1 MGIKVFECGA
11 QNPYSLT
18 NIRKAKQMYEQIRRR
33 RTDIINVHN
42 NTGFSLEQCQ
52 AIKNY
57 AFVDMH
63 MLHSGYK
70 AFYPDFAMASSWFR
84 LSEKGGNNIQ
94 KHDIIML
101 QHELTE
107 LILLLQ
113 NTNMNQSTAH
123 KIANSKYNYSDA
135 CKLYYKM

>member
-1 MGIKVFECGA
+1 MYECGA
-11 QNPYSLT
+11 QNPDTLM
-18 NIRKAKQMYEQIRRR
+18 NQKKAIKMYEQIRRR

-42 NTGFSLEQCQ
+42 NTGFSIEQCQ

-57 AFVDMH
+57 SFVDMH
-63 MLHSGYK
+63 ILHNGYR

-84 LSEKGGNNIQ
+84 LSEKGGKNIQ

-107 LILLLQ
+107 LLLLLQ
-113 NTNMNQSTAH
+113 NTNMNQSNAH
-123 KIANSKYNYSDA
+123 RIAASKYNYSAA
-135 CKLYYKM
+135 CKMYYKQ